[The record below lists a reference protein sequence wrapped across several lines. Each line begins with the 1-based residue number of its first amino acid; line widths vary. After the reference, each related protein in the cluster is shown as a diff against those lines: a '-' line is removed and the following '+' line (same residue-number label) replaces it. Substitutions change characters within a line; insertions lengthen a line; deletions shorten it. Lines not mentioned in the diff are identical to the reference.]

1 MFELTNVTLENDY
14 ADAQGRPV
22 AALGPITSASRL
34 ILKVYNNPATV
45 TPYRMAPEAGV
56 RDPAPLPEVTL
67 QPGVYDWPGVVG
79 FKARNAA
86 PNYPSVVY
94 ATLLD
99 RWDPPVT
106 GGLPTGQIVSST
118 ADGAPTMVNQP
129 ETIFGPVLALGINQF
144 TGTTSWGPFP
154 MRGFR
159 STVVDLDTSGPVLVT
174 LTWEMSD
181 NPGLPQTTFSYTSDT
196 GKSFSVI
203 RNQGDVLVDL
213 TIAAGAETYDAS
225 FLGSNFDPLAS
236 GGAPPGCAIFYNI
249 LNGVPPRCHGW
260 LDVLADTHNP
270 STGWG
275 IHLNDDSGVD
285 GMMLEAEERVT
296 IRDQDD
302 QAKIIVHDDAGGVT
316 VYSNNNGQWFDDRL
330 QADRTT
336 NPNNGVGFYTPKDF
350 TATAKANVIFNLAPA
365 SGKDWRIVQQE
376 HAYVVEGDDTADS
389 YVDETHYLNG
399 GNFRVYAA
407 VTSDPGKTGNAGDVR
422 LVTAGENSGGEGDAG
437 NIVLDARADV
447 ATNVPGTVDV
457 DAGVLD
463 VETTYDDGSGVG
475 IRLHDTGASGGVD
488 ISSDNGNV
496 AVGASAGQ
504 VNLGSPGAFM
514 SLGATNS
521 SLQILNLG
529 DTFIIYDSGGSP
541 LVTYT
546 G

>member
-79 FKARNAA
+79 FKAKNAA
-86 PNYPSVVY
+86 PNYPAVVY

-118 ADGAPTMVNQP
+118 ADGDPTMVNQP
-129 ETIFGPVLALGINQF
+129 ETIFGPVLALGINDF

-159 STVVDLDTSGPVLVT
+159 STVIDLDTSGPVDVT

-181 NPGLPQTTFSYTSDT
+181 NPGLPQTTYSFTSDT

-213 TIAAGAETYDAS
+213 TIVAGAETYDAS

-260 LDVLADTHNP
+260 LDVLADTQNP

-285 GMMLEAEERVT
+285 GMMLEAEVAVT

-302 QAKIIVHDDAGGVT
+302 QDKIIVHDDAGGLT
-316 VYSNNNGQWFDDRL
+316 FYSNDHGMWFDDRIT
-330 QADRTT
+330 ANRIANPGDR
-336 NPNNGVGFYTPKDF
+336 VGFRSEDHRFAVDTF
-350 TATAKANVIFNLAPA
+350 GIEMQ
-365 SGKDWRIVQQE
+365 G
-376 HAYVVEGDDTADS
+376 EGQTVSID
-389 YVDETHYLNG
+389 
-399 GNFRVYAA
+399 
-407 VTSDPGKTGNAGDVR
+407 
-422 LVTAGENSGGEGDAG
+422 SGG
-437 NIVLDARADV
+437 
-447 ATNVPGTVDV
+447 GTVDIESTGGYMALKTSGGDLDL
-457 DAGVLD
+457 DAGDGEADLKTDAGHFSIDGTSGDGIMAVDGGLD
-463 VETTYDDGSGVG
+463 VSTQGDILGVG
-475 IRLHDTGASGGVD
+475 IKLHDAGATGGID
-488 ISSDNGNV
+488 IASDNGNV
-496 AVGASAGQ
+496 GISASAGQ